1 MLEKNS
7 HATQT
12 SAKFEQLNQN
22 SNCINKTFELSVDHS
37 SGQHFSNDKL
47 IRWNDATDRSS
58 LRESVRI
65 RSFSGPYFPA
75 FGLTIERY
83 SVSLQIQSN
92 AGKYR
97 PEKLQ
102 IRALFTQCIFCQQS
116 YCSATTFA
124 VPIFTLPTNYR
135 VRREARFP

>member
-7 HATQT
+7 QATQT
-12 SAKFEQLNQN
+12 SAKFEKLNQN

-75 FGLTIERY
+75 FGLTTERY
-83 SVSLQIQSN
+83 SVSLQIKSQC
-92 AGKYR
+92 GKIQARKSPNKDSFHAVHILSTALLFCHHLCSTDLYAVN
-97 PEKLQ
+97 KL
-102 IRALFTQCIFCQQS
+102 
-116 YCSATTFA
+116 
-124 VPIFTLPTNYR
+124 
-135 VRREARFP
+135 